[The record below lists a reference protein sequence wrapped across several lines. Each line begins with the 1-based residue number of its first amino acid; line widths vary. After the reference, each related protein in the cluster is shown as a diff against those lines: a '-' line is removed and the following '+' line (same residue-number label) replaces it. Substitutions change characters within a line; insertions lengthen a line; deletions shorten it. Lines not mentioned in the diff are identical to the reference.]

1 MVREEYS
8 AVGARGGGGGG
19 GGVSATILLRWFDAG
34 QPMANSLQGVRGN
47 YQRQSGWFL
56 LFSPLQKNKNCVPGT
71 NISAGK

>member
-34 QPMANSLQGVRGN
+34 QPMTRL
-47 YQRQSGWFL
+47 
-56 LFSPLQKNKNCVPGT
+56 
-71 NISAGK
+71 IAGRAW